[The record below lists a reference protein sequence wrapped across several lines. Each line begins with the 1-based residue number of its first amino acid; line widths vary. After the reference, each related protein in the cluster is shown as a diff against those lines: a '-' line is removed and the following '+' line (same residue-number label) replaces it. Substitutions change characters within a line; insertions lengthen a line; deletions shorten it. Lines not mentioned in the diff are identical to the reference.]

1 LKIINLH
8 HEKNVYLLK
17 LAWNFAYSNRPWSLL
32 LKVRVLKSKYELRM
46 VYRSS
51 SLWLAIKQ
59 FYSTILYYT
68 FWIVGTGSFINSWN
82 DKWCDTTSL
91 ANIVGLSDGVSIPNT
106 VSQFWT
112 GGDWNIPLSL
122 QQMTQLSHIMV
133 RAEQDIP
140 N

>member
-91 ANIVGLSDGVSIPNT
+91 ADIVGLSDGVSIPNT

>member
-1 LKIINLH
+1 
-8 HEKNVYLLK
+8 
-17 LAWNFAYSNRPWSLL
+17 
-32 LKVRVLKSKYELRM
+32 M